1 MSLSAKNID
10 GFVKTTIKI
19 PCETWRKI
27 RDLQQTR
34 HLSSIQ
40 HAVEL
45 GLQWVVATSQER
57 KKAELNEKADISN
70 TKTKGPSE
78 KKKRRDQY

>member
-1 MSLSAKNID
+1 MSLSAKKND

-19 PCETWRKI
+19 PRETWSKI

-34 HLSSIQ
+34 QLRSIQ

-57 KKAELNEKADISN
+57 RKPELNEKAVINN

-78 KKKRRDQY
+78 KNK

>member
-1 MSLSAKNID
+1 MSLFAKKND

-19 PCETWRKI
+19 PRETWCKI

-34 HLSSIQ
+34 HLRSIQ

-57 KKAELNEKADISN
+57 RNAELSEKEDINNS
-70 TKTKGPSE
+70 KTKGPSE
-78 KKKRRDQY
+78 KKK